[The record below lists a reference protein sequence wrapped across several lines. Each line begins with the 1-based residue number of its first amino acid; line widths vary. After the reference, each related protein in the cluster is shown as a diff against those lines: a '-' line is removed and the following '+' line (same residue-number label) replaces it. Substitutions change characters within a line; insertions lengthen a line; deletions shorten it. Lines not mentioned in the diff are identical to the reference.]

1 MNYLSVEELTKSY
14 GIRTLF
20 DKITFGIDKG
30 QKVAFIAKNGTG
42 KSTFLR
48 ILAGFET
55 QDSGNVIFRKDI
67 KVGYLH
73 QTPQFKP
80 EHTIFETIFKANSP
94 EIDAIREYE
103 DALLHPNDNEK
114 MQLAFNKMDELQ
126 AWDYE
131 TRIKQILGQL
141 NIHHLDQKIGE
152 LSGGQQKRIALAQ
165 VLIEEPDF
173 IILDEPTNHLDLDM
187 IEWLE
192 NHLSKENM
200 TILMVT
206 HDRYFLERVCNEI
219 IELDNETLYRYKG
232 NYSYFLEKKQ
242 ERIEIFEANVD
253 KAQNLYRKELD
264 WMRRMP
270 KARSTKAKSREDA
283 FYETEKTAHQRLD
296 KTKVDIA
303 VNVSRLGSKILE
315 LHHLKKSFG
324 DLTILNDFNYVFKK
338 NERIG
343 IVGKNGVGKTT
354 FLDIIMG
361 LQEVDGGKV
370 SVGETVVYGYYTQAG
385 INLKDDK
392 KVIEVIKDIAEFIPL
407 TKGKTMTAAQLLEKF
422 LFPRSMHYNFVEK
435 LSGGEKRR
443 LYLLTILMKN
453 PNFLILDEPTNDL
466 DIVTLNVLENFLEE
480 FQGCLLVVTHDRYF
494 MDKLVDHLFVFEGDG
509 KIKDYTGR
517 YSDYRLELKE
527 KEVQEKQAEKQVE
540 KEKNNKASATELNN
554 NIVEKPKNKLSY
566 KEKFELEQLEKELPA
581 LEIQKSELEDKLNNN
596 ITDHQELLKITQKLG
611 YVTKQLDEKTDRWLI
626 LSELQ

>member
-1 MNYLSVEELTKSY
+1 MNYLSVEELTKSF
-14 GIRTLF
+14 GIRVLF
-20 DKITFGIDKG
+20 DKISFGIDKG

-48 ILAGFET
+48 ILSGLET
-55 QDSGNVIFRKDI
+55 YDSGNVVFRKDI

-73 QTPQFKP
+73 QTPLFDKSV
-80 EHTIFETIFKANSP
+80 TISEAIFKANTP
-94 EIDAIREYE
+94 EINAIKEYE
-103 DALLHPNDNEK
+103 LALLHPDDNEK
-114 MQLAFNKMDELQ
+114 MQKAFNKMDELK

-141 NIHHLDQKIGE
+141 KIHNLEQQIKE
-152 LSGGQQKRIALAQ
+152 LSGGQLKRIALAQ
-165 VLIEEPDF
+165 VLIENPDF

-192 NHLSKENM
+192 NYLSKENI
-200 TILMVT
+200 TLLMVT

-219 IELDNETLYRYKG
+219 IELDNKTLYRYKG

-253 KAQNLYRKELD
+253 KAQNLYRKELE

-270 KARSTKAKSREDA
+270 KARGTKAKSREDA
-283 FYETEKTAHQRLD
+283 FYQTEKTAHQRLD
-296 KTKVDIA
+296 KSKVDIQ

-324 DLTILNDFNYVFKK
+324 NLKILDDFNYVFKK

-354 FLDIIMG
+354 FLDIIMEK
-361 LQEVDGGKV
+361 QPVDAGKV
-370 SVGETVVYGYYTQAG
+370 SIGETVVFGYYIQSG

-392 KVIEVIKDIAEFIPL
+392 KVIEVIKDIAEYIPL
-407 TKGKTMTAAQLLEKF
+407 TKGKTLSAAQLLEKF
-422 LFPRSMHYNFVEK
+422 LFTRDMHYNFVEK

-466 DIVTLNVLENFLEE
+466 DIVTLNVLEDFLED
-480 FQGCLLVVTHDRYF
+480 FQGCLIVVTHDRYF
-494 MDKLVDHLFVFEGDG
+494 MDKLVDHLFVFEGNG
-509 KIKDYTGR
+509 KIIDYIGR

-527 KEVQEKQAEKQVE
+527 REALEKEAEKQKNVTQTVVE
-540 KEKNNKASATELNN
+540 Q
-554 NIVEKPKNKLSY
+554 PKQEQPKTKLSF
-566 KEKFELEQLEKELPA
+566 KEKFELEQLEKELPQ
-581 LEIQKSELEDKLNNN
+581 LEEQKEKLIAQLADSSTNHEELVKL
-596 ITDHQELLKITQKLG
+596 TQKLG
-611 YVTKQLDEKTDRWLI
+611 FVTKQLDEKTDRWLI
-626 LSELQ
+626 LSEIA

>member
-1 MNYLSVEELTKSY
+1 MNYLSVEELTKSF
-14 GIRTLF
+14 GIRVLF
-20 DKITFGIDKG
+20 DKISFGIDKG

-48 ILAGFET
+48 ILSGLET
-55 QDSGNVIFRKDI
+55 YDSGNVVFRKDI

-73 QTPQFKP
+73 QTPQFDQSV
-80 EHTIFETIFKANSP
+80 TISEAIFKANTP
-94 EIDAIREYE
+94 EINAIKEYE
-103 DALLHPNDNEK
+103 LALLHPDDNEK
-114 MQLAFNKMDELQ
+114 MQKAFNKMDELK

-141 NIHHLDQKIGE
+141 KIHNLEQKIKE
-152 LSGGQQKRIALAQ
+152 LSGGQLKRIALAQ
-165 VLIEEPDF
+165 VLIESPDF

-192 NHLSKENM
+192 NHLSKENI
-200 TILMVT
+200 TLLMVT

-219 IELDNETLYRYKG
+219 IELDNKTLYRYKG

-242 ERIEIFEANVD
+242 ERMEIFEANVD
-253 KAQNLYRKELD
+253 KAQNLYRKELE

-283 FYETEKTAHQRLD
+283 FYNTEKTAHQRLD
-296 KTKVDIA
+296 KSKVDIA

-324 DLTILNDFNYVFKK
+324 DLKILDDFNYVFKK

-354 FLDIIMG
+354 FLDIIMEK
-361 LQEVDGGKV
+361 QPVDAGKV
-370 SVGETVVYGYYTQAG
+370 SVGETVIFGYYTQSG

-392 KVIEVIKDIAEFIPL
+392 KVIEVIKDIAEYIPL
-407 TKGKTMTAAQLLEKF
+407 TKGKTLSAAQLLEKF
-422 LFPRSMHYNFVEK
+422 LFTRDMHYNFVEK

-466 DIVTLNVLENFLEE
+466 DIVTLNVLEDFLED
-480 FQGCLLVVTHDRYF
+480 FQGCLIVVTHDRYF

-517 YSDYRLELKE
+517 YTDYRLELKE
-527 KEVQEKQAEKQVE
+527 REAIEKEAEKQKNAPQTVVE
-540 KEKNNKASATELNN
+540 QPKQEQPKTKLSFKEK
-554 NIVEKPKNKLSY
+554 Y
-566 KEKFELEQLEKELPA
+566 ELEQIEKELPQ
-581 LEIQKSELEDKLNNN
+581 LEEQKEKLIAQLADSSTNHEELTKL
-596 ITDHQELLKITQKLG
+596 TQKLG
-611 YVTKQLDEKTDRWLI
+611 YVTKQLDEKADRWLV
-626 LSELQ
+626 LSEMEN

>member
-1 MNYLSVEELTKSY
+1 MNYLSVEELTKSF
-14 GIRTLF
+14 GIRVLF
-20 DKITFGIDKG
+20 DKISFGIDKG

-42 KSTFLR
+42 KSTFLK
-48 ILAGFET
+48 ILSGLET
-55 QDSGNVIFRKDI
+55 YDSGNVVFRKDI

-73 QTPQFKP
+73 QTPQFDKSV
-80 EHTIFETIFKANSP
+80 TISEAIFKANTP
-94 EIDAIREYE
+94 EINAIKEYE
-103 DALLHPNDNEK
+103 LALLHPEDNEK
-114 MQLAFNKMDELQ
+114 MQKAFNKMDEFK

-141 NIHHLDQKIGE
+141 KIHNLEQQINE
-152 LSGGQQKRIALAQ
+152 LSGGQLKRIALAQ
-165 VLIEEPDF
+165 VLIEAPDF

-192 NHLSKENM
+192 NHLSKENI
-200 TILMVT
+200 TLLMVT

-219 IELDNETLYRYKG
+219 IELDNKTLYRYKG

-242 ERIEIFEANVD
+242 ERMEIFEANVD
-253 KAQNLYRKELD
+253 KAQNLYRKELE

-270 KARSTKAKSREDA
+270 KARGTKAKSREDA
-283 FYETEKTAHQRLD
+283 FYQTEKTAHQRLD
-296 KTKVDIA
+296 KSKVDIQ

-315 LHHLKKSFG
+315 LHHLRKSFG
-324 DLTILNDFNYVFKK
+324 NLKILDDFNYVFKK

-354 FLDIIMG
+354 FLDIIMEK
-361 LQEVDGGKV
+361 QPVDAGKV
-370 SVGETVVYGYYTQAG
+370 SVGETVVFGYYTQSG

-392 KVIEVIKDIAEFIPL
+392 KVIEVIKDIAEYIPL
-407 TKGKTMTAAQLLEKF
+407 TKGKTLSAAQLLEKF
-422 LFPRSMHYNFVEK
+422 LFTRDMHYNFVEK

-466 DIVTLNVLENFLEE
+466 DIVTLNVLEDFLED

-527 KEVQEKQAEKQVE
+527 REALEKEAEKQKNAPQAFVQQAKQE
-540 KEKNNKASATELNN
+540 QPKTKLSFKEK
-554 NIVEKPKNKLSY
+554 Y
-566 KEKFELEQLEKELPA
+566 ELEQIEKELP
-581 LEIQKSELEDKLNNN
+581 ELEEQKEKLVAQLADSSTN
-596 ITDHQELLKITQKLG
+596 HEELIKLTQKLG

-626 LSELQ
+626 LSELAN

>member
-20 DKITFGIDKG
+20 NKITFGIDKG

-141 NIHHLDQKIGE
+141 NIHYLEQKIGE

-527 KEVQEKQAEKQVE
+527 KEAQEKQAEKQVE
-540 KEKNNKASATELNN
+540 KEKNNMESATENN

>member
-1 MNYLSVEELTKSY
+1 MNYLSVEELTKSF
-14 GIRTLF
+14 GIRVLF
-20 DKITFGIDKG
+20 DKISFGIDKG

-48 ILAGFET
+48 ILSGLET
-55 QDSGNVIFRKDI
+55 YDSGNVVFRKDI

-73 QTPQFKP
+73 QTPQFDKSV
-80 EHTIFETIFKANSP
+80 TISEAIFKANTP
-94 EIDAIREYE
+94 EINAIKEYE
-103 DALLHPNDNEK
+103 LALLHPDDNEK
-114 MQLAFNKMDELQ
+114 MQKAFNKMDELK

-141 NIHHLDQKIGE
+141 KIHNLEQQIKE
-152 LSGGQQKRIALAQ
+152 LSGGQLKRIALAQ
-165 VLIEEPDF
+165 VLIENPDF

-192 NHLSKENM
+192 NYLSKENI
-200 TILMVT
+200 TLLMVT

-219 IELDNETLYRYKG
+219 IELDNKTLYRYKG

-253 KAQNLYRKELD
+253 KAQNLYRKELE

-270 KARSTKAKSREDA
+270 KARGTKAKSREDA
-283 FYETEKTAHQRLD
+283 FYQTEKTAHQRLD
-296 KTKVDIA
+296 KSKVDIQ

-324 DLTILNDFNYVFKK
+324 NLKILDDFNYVFKK

-354 FLDIIMG
+354 FLDIIMEK
-361 LQEVDGGKV
+361 QPVDAGKV
-370 SVGETVVYGYYTQAG
+370 SVGETVVFGYYTQSG

-392 KVIEVIKDIAEFIPL
+392 KVIEVIKDIAEYIPL
-407 TKGKTMTAAQLLEKF
+407 TKGKTLSAAQLLEKF
-422 LFPRSMHYNFVEK
+422 LFTRDMHYNFVEK

-466 DIVTLNVLENFLEE
+466 DIVTLNVLEDFLED
-480 FQGCLLVVTHDRYF
+480 FQGCLIVVTHDRYF
-494 MDKLVDHLFVFEGDG
+494 MDKLVDHLFVFEGNG
-509 KIKDYTGR
+509 KIIDYIGR

-527 KEVQEKQAEKQVE
+527 REALEKEAEKQKNVTQTVVE
-540 KEKNNKASATELNN
+540 Q
-554 NIVEKPKNKLSY
+554 PKQEQPKTKLSF
-566 KEKFELEQLEKELPA
+566 KEKFELEQLEKELPQ
-581 LEIQKSELEDKLNNN
+581 LEEQKEKLIAQLADSSTNHEELVKL
-596 ITDHQELLKITQKLG
+596 TQKLG
-611 YVTKQLDEKTDRWLI
+611 FVTKQLDEKTDRWLI
-626 LSELQ
+626 LSEIA